1 MPGATVQ
8 SLVIPRDDG
17 RSWHDYDDKNWGAQ
31 GGAWQLRKKDG
42 ARTARPGRSSRS
54 RHRRAAR
61 GRHPVLP
68 VPHVRVAANRRAA
81 TVTAGDRSSG
91 TRSRCSP
98 TTTRTSSA
106 STPAGAR
113 STLRSSSA
121 RPASASRGDIAADG
135 TPNGRKISQQPR
147 QVVERLLQNPPS
159 LQVALRE
166 PTGGLEP
173 PTPSLRV
180 NPSRITRA
188 YRCAR
193 QRTNRLHRPRNRSDA
208 RGRAHAL
215 VVQLKDPGRT
225 RPLWSRE
232 RVGARPPGAS
242 TPPDTA
248 TATRCGCE
256 RDKCALGK
264 PDGAGVE
271 ARATP
276 PGWGPGWR

>member
-98 TTTRTSSA
+98 TTTRTSLA
-106 STPAGAR
+106 STRAR
-113 STLRSSSA
+113 ARWTPRSSSA
-121 RPASASRGDIAADG
+121 KPASGSRAAMHRGGRDAKRTPNPPTTVASDLRRSVASLHFAGDSREADG
-135 TPNGRKISQQPR
+135 GTRTPDPIITSDVLYQLSYVG
-147 QVVERLLQNPPS
+147 VM
-159 LQVALRE
+159 
-166 PTGGLEP
+166 
-173 PTPSLRV
+173 
-180 NPSRITRA
+180 PSR
-188 YRCAR
+188 
-193 QRTNRLHRPRNRSDA
+193 
-208 RGRAHAL
+208 
-215 VVQLKDPGRT
+215 
-225 RPLWSRE
+225 W
-232 RVGARPPGAS
+232 
-242 TPPDTA
+242 
-248 TATRCGCE
+248 
-256 RDKCALGK
+256 
-264 PDGAGVE
+264 
-271 ARATP
+271 
-276 PGWGPGWR
+276 